1 MSALQ
6 TNVMRSAADV
16 AQASVGAQ
24 RVSAAS
30 PAALRRLLVIG
41 LGISVAGSLWLSEPS
56 AYLQSDPQ
64 LAFLL
69 RGMAALKALMVAAAA
84 VVLWWRLGHPIGHGL
99 ATVYLVGC
107 CSMAAASVL
116 VWQLAHIPLAAAAFH
131 LGGFAV
137 LLAAWSDRQGDLKR
151 RAAV

>member
-1 MSALQ
+1 MPALP
-6 TNVMRSAADV
+6 TTAIWPDANATHAN
-16 AQASVGAQ
+16 VGAAPF
-24 RVSAAS
+24 SAAS

-41 LGISVAGSLWLSEPS
+41 LAVSVASALWLAEPS

-84 VVLWWRLGHPIGHGL
+84 GVLWWRLGHPIGPGL
-99 ATVYLVGC
+99 AAVYLVGC

-116 VWQLAHIPLAAAAFH
+116 VWQLSLIPLAALAFH